1 MENFPLGNLIFEW
14 DDRKA
19 AANVLK
25 HGVTFA
31 EAATAF
37 LDFYAEMIPDPD
49 HSETE
54 ERFLLLAMSTTARL
68 LIVVHIKRE
77 LRFRIIS
84 ARRATVQES
93 RRYDATRFGNGS
105 R

>member
-1 MENFPLGNLIFEW
+1 MGNFALGNLTFEW

-19 AANVLK
+19 AANIRN
-25 HGVTFA
+25 HGVNFE

-68 LIVVHIKRE
+68 LVVVHVRRE

-84 ARRATVQES
+84 ARRAGVKES
-93 RRYDATRFGNGS
+93 RRYDATRFGN
-105 R
+105 RNR

>member
-1 MENFPLGNLIFEW
+1 MEHFALGNLIFEW

-19 AANVLK
+19 ASNIRDHAVS
-25 HGVTFA
+25 FP

-49 HSETE
+49 HSEIE
-54 ERFLLLAMSTTARL
+54 ERVLLLAMTTTARL
-68 LIVVHIKRE
+68 LVVVHVKRG

-84 ARRATVQES
+84 ARRATTHEW
-93 RRYDATRFGNGS
+93 RRYDATRIGS
-105 R
+105 RSR